1 MMETPGVFV
10 IFFASILTSNILLT
24 NFLGMCSYLSVSREL
39 KTAWGLGVA
48 VVFVMAVTSAANYLV
63 FYYILIPLQLEYLQY
78 IAFIVVIAA
87 LVQLVEMIID
97 RVSDRLYASLGIFL
111 PLITVNCAILGAS
124 LFLVIRKYD
133 FLQSVGFGVGSGL
146 GWLVAIMALAGI
158 RAKMAK
164 RSKVIPALD
173 GPGIVLIITGIIA
186 LGFIGFS
193 GMVQIN

>member
-1 MMETPGVFV
+1 MEELGIFV
-10 IFFASILTSNILLT
+10 IFFASIFTSNILLT

-39 KTAWGLGVA
+39 KTAWGLGIA
-48 VVFVMAVTSAANYLV
+48 VVFVMTVTSVANYFVYYHLLV
-63 FYYILIPLQLEYLQY
+63 PLNLEYLQY

-87 LVQLVEMIID
+87 LVQLVEMIVD
-97 RVSDRLYASLGIFL
+97 RVSDRLYAALGIFL
-111 PLITVNCAILGAS
+111 PLITVNCAILGSS

-133 FLQSVGFGVGSGL
+133 LVQSLAFGFGSGL
-146 GWLVAIMALAGI
+146 GWLLAIMALAGI
-158 RAKMAK
+158 RSKMAR
-164 RSKVIPALD
+164 RSKVIPALE

>member
-1 MMETPGVFV
+1 
-10 IFFASILTSNILLT
+10 
-24 NFLGMCSYLSVSREL
+24 MCSYLSVSSEL
-39 KTAWGLGVA
+39 KTAWGLGLA
-48 VVFVMAVTSAANYLV
+48 VTFVMTITSVANYFVYYYLLV
-63 FYYILIPLQLEYLQY
+63 PLDLEYLQY

-87 LVQLVEMIID
+87 LVQVVEMVVD
-97 RVSDRLYASLGIFL
+97 RVSDRLYAALGIFL
-111 PLITVNCAILGAS
+111 PLITVNCAILGSS

-133 FLQSVGFGVGSGL
+133 LLQSLAFGLGSGI

-158 RAKMAK
+158 RMKMAK
-164 RSKVIPALD
+164 RSKVVPALE